1 MTLRRVDAT
10 IFACWICDFNVDKE
24 FSSWIVVDTA
34 VLLTDDNEAF
44 VDVVVAEGAVVEDDC
59 PRNLPRDFGGEAA
72 SDFVDGE
79 EEAAAAGAGAER
91 NLPRRGAADP
101 SVVVFGGAI
110 LVVIADVEEAIST
123 ILTSLSVFIPKKIRL
138 RR

>member
-1 MTLRRVDAT
+1 M
-10 IFACWICDFNVDKE
+10 DKE

-79 EEAAAAGAGAER
+79 EEAAAAGGGAER
-91 NLPRRGAADP
+91 NLPRRGAAPAADP
-101 SVVVFGGAI
+101 SVVVFGGGAI
-110 LVVIADVEEAIST
+110 VGSDS
-123 ILTSLSVFIPKKIRL
+123 
-138 RR
+138 